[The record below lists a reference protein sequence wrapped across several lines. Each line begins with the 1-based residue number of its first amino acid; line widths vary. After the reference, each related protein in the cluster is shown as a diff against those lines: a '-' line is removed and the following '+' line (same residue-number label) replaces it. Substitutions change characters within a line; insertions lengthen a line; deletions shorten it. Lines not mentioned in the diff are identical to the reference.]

1 MEGRRMRREVVSIIT
16 FYLISPVGVKREV
29 EGRDW
34 CNHIT
39 DSEDDFILHECS
51 TFNTVAELI

>member
-1 MEGRRMRREVVSIIT
+1 MTREVVSIIT
-16 FYLISPVGVKREV
+16 FYLISAISVKREV